1 MINYPPPTG
10 NLLTPSQRE
19 IVQRIETSL
28 IQSKFDQQR
37 IKPRLPDLVSDMTA
51 GCASIEDKQRM
62 IEELDR
68 FVRWRR
74 LPGYWL
80 SFLFQ
85 LSMKQCRS
93 PYFVIACRLY
103 GDAQINLN
111 DDLSLSSLENAY
123 NHLVQWLAID
133 DNEQMRRVA
142 DDFRRRMRLVY
153 AYYRQWYTAQPYSEI
168 NPLTEHLYS
177 EKTLID
183 LVTAFPELNK
193 LHTRPVPDDYLR
205 VIDQCGKP
213 KDIYCRIVSRR
224 FLGSLYQGQNEL
236 DAAQEQFRLGLK
248 EAQGVSLDTEIGHFH
263 RLYGYVLSQTGQ
275 LEEAAQQFEKAFV
288 HESHPAF
295 SYWQALSARE
305 LGDIRMKMA
314 LREVDL
320 AHSPMELKPALS
332 AYRTGCLMF
341 ETHIGMSVVPVAR
354 GVKQQLFRS
363 YTDNALRA
371 AILLQ
376 SHQDTLA
383 ELEAVGPRY
392 ATEIVAEGRA
402 ASTLPVDVYGQFRQ
416 ARAVFHRDLTVFNE
430 KGSLNEDF
438 SKYLASVEEHRNAR
452 RPYMV
457 NRIKLTPAITQAQ
470 LSDKIAQEVL
480 ALRLPNVVFLL
491 IHVGQ
496 GQTVASLLDA
506 GSGQIM
512 VTRIIKYGEV
522 HWRQH
527 HEAYRKAVQAA
538 KGLPD
543 PAVGMRT
550 ALDDLL
556 GFYEAS
562 ISPFLE
568 PFLSFLKGRHLKVF
582 PRLFMNEVPFHAL
595 TVGGKRLIEYCQVS
609 YAQTLGLFLQVH
621 QHEDVPSVRTLAM
634 IYDDKGAPLYEGA
647 LQILNNAYSDDLR
660 VLRNP
665 PWQEFASSIR
675 YQCPTDVLFACHGQY
690 DPDDPAASYL
700 RFGGPKGVSFFK
712 MFSELDLTEC
722 KCVTLGAC
730 ESGLGRTIITA
741 EYLGLPIAF
750 FAAGV
755 RHVISS
761 LWQVNQL
768 TAAILLSHHYKLLRD
783 GPHTVTS
790 ALNEAQRVIMRMPQD
805 QVLSWIKTNLP
816 DRLKRWE
823 PIVRQMENPPF
834 AHPYYWA
841 GFYVAG
847 DV

>member
-1 MINYPPPTG
+1 
-10 NLLTPSQRE
+10 
-19 IVQRIETSL
+19 
-28 IQSKFDQQR
+28 
-37 IKPRLPDLVSDMTA
+37 
-51 GCASIEDKQRM
+51 M

-85 LSMKQCRS
+85 LSMEQCRS
-93 PYFVIACRLY
+93 PYFVVACRLY

-111 DDLSLSSLENAY
+111 ADLSLSSLENGY
-123 NHLVQWLAID
+123 NFLVQWLAID

-142 DDFRRRMRLVY
+142 DDLRRRMRLVY
-153 AYYRQWYTAQPYSEI
+153 AYYRQWYTARPYGEI

-177 EKTLID
+177 EKTFID
-183 LVTAFPELNK
+183 LTIAFPELDK
-193 LHTRPVPDDYLR
+193 PLTRLVPDDYLR

-213 KDIYCRIVSRR
+213 EDIYCRVVSRR

-263 RLYGYVLSQTGQ
+263 RLYGYVLSQIGQ

-288 HESHPAF
+288 HESHPSF

-305 LGDIRMKMA
+305 LGDIRVKMA
-314 LREVDL
+314 LREPLREVDP
-320 AHSPMELKPALS
+320 AHPPMELKPALP
-332 AYRTGCLMF
+332 AYRAGRLMF
-341 ETHIGMSVVPVAR
+341 EAHIGMSVVPVAR
-354 GVKQQLFRS
+354 GVKQQMFRS
-363 YTDNALRA
+363 YTDNALQA
-371 AILLQ
+371 AILLH

-383 ELEAVGPRY
+383 ELEAAGPRY

-402 ASTLPVDVYGQFRQ
+402 ASTLPVDVYGQFRK
-416 ARAVFHRDLTVFNE
+416 ARAVFYRDLTAFNE

-438 SKYLASVEEHRNAR
+438 SKYLASVEENRSAR
-452 RPYMV
+452 RLYMV
-457 NRIKLTPAITQAQ
+457 NRNKLTPAITQAQ
-470 LSDKIAQEVL
+470 LSDKIAQKVL

-506 GSGQIM
+506 GSGQM
-512 VTRIIKYGEV
+512 VTGIVKYGEV

-538 KGLPD
+538 KGLPN
-543 PAVGMRT
+543 PAVGMRL

-562 ISPFLE
+562 LSPFLE
-568 PFLSFLKGRHLKVF
+568 GLLPFLEGRHLKIF

-595 TVGGKRLIEYCQVS
+595 TVSGKRLIEYCQVS

-621 QHEDVPSVRTLAM
+621 QHEATPSVRTLAM
-634 IYDDKGAPLYEGA
+634 IYDEKGAPLYEGT
-647 LQILNNAYSDDLR
+647 LQILNNAYSNDLR

-665 PWQEFASSIR
+665 PWQEFASTIR
-675 YQCPTDVLFACHGQY
+675 GQCPTDVLFACHGQY

-700 RFGGPKGVSFFK
+700 RFGGPQGVPFFK
-712 MFSELDLTEC
+712 MFSELDLTGC

-741 EYLGLPIAF
+741 ECLSLPIAF

-768 TAAILLSHHYKLLRD
+768 TAAILLSIYYKLLRD
-783 GPHTVTS
+783 GQHTVTS
-790 ALNEAQRVIMRMPQD
+790 ALNEAQRDIMQMPRD
-805 QVLSWIKTNLP
+805 QVLAWIKTNLP

-823 PIVRQMENPPF
+823 PIIRQMENPPF